1 MRAEIL
7 KYDVNAPREQG
18 FSNQRMYPD
27 NAYRSNGFRNRLPL
41 RRQHVDLTKL
51 RDNLLG
57 LAPSSAHLKS
67 SSKAQK
73 PYFTEDHFS
82 GGRPGAMAEFR

>member
-27 NAYRSNGFRNRLPL
+27 NRHGAARAVSSCRA
-41 RRQHVDLTKL
+41 TKL
-51 RDNLLG
+51 ER
-57 LAPSSAHLKS
+57 
-67 SSKAQK
+67 Q
-73 PYFTEDHFS
+73 
-82 GGRPGAMAEFR
+82 AMGPNRCAAWEES

>member
-27 NAYRSNGFRNRLPL
+27 TESRIELPIDSAIHQRLQSN
-41 RRQHVDLTKL
+41 
-51 RDNLLG
+51 
-57 LAPSSAHLKS
+57 
-67 SSKAQK
+67 
-73 PYFTEDHFS
+73 
-82 GGRPGAMAEFR
+82 

>member
-27 NAYRSNGFRNRLPL
+27 SHAARHHDDCRKS
-41 RRQHVDLTKL
+41 RRH
-51 RDNLLG
+51 
-57 LAPSSAHLKS
+57 
-67 SSKAQK
+67 
-73 PYFTEDHFS
+73 E
-82 GGRPGAMAEFR
+82 

>member
-27 NAYRSNGFRNRLPL
+27 NRAPHGFSSWWWLQRKAGDGCKDKINC
-41 RRQHVDLTKL
+41 RR
-51 RDNLLG
+51 
-57 LAPSSAHLKS
+57 SSAV
-67 SSKAQK
+67 
-73 PYFTEDHFS
+73 
-82 GGRPGAMAEFR
+82 

>member
-27 NAYRSNGFRNRLPL
+27 TALTSRTAEQQEIYDAVDVWTNPL
-41 RRQHVDLTKL
+41 RDAR
-51 RDNLLG
+51 RNLLR
-57 LAPSSAHLKS
+57 S
-67 SSKAQK
+67 
-73 PYFTEDHFS
+73 TI
-82 GGRPGAMAEFR
+82 

>member
-27 NAYRSNGFRNRLPL
+27 NDPIGDRFDP
-41 RRQHVDLTKL
+41 VFC
-51 RDNLLG
+51 
-57 LAPSSAHLKS
+57 AH
-67 SSKAQK
+67 
-73 PYFTEDHFS
+73 
-82 GGRPGAMAEFR
+82 G